1 MRRSAYVIVLLSVL
15 TMIWTTTGCNHKAT
29 EGQDS
34 IIDSSYVDTASTDT
48 LESLIEETVMPKA
61 ADELFD
67 DFIFNFAA
75 NKKLQKERIIFP
87 LRHEVYGTISSV
99 DRNHWRMDHFFMRQ
113 GFYTMVVG
121 SMKELRGTKD
131 TTVSHVVLE
140 KIFLTERYVK
150 QYVFDRIDGL
160 WRLQMMR
167 TEDMAK
173 NSNGDFYMFYD
184 KFVNDSIFRHHAL
197 AESVEF
203 SGPDPDDDFSRME
216 GSIMPE
222 QWSMFAPEL
231 PREMIYNIIYGK
243 QPKHGDQ
250 RILVVRG
257 IANGFETELTFKKTR
272 EGFMLVK
279 LTT

>member
-1 MRRSAYVIVLLSVL
+1 MRRSVYVIMLLSFL
-15 TMIWTTTGCNHKAT
+15 TIMWTTTGCNNKAT
-29 EGQDS
+29 EPLDGIVDT
-34 IIDSSYVDTASTDT
+34 SYVDTSSVDT
-48 LESLIEETVMPKA
+48 LESLIEETIMPKA

-75 NKKLQKERIIFP
+75 NKKLQQERIVFP
-87 LRHEVYGTISSV
+87 LHHEVYGTMSSV
-99 DRNHWRMDHFFMRQ
+99 DRRHWHMDHFFMRQ

-121 SMKELRGTKD
+121 NMKDLRSSKD
-131 TTVSHVVLE
+131 TEVSHVVLE
-140 KIFLTERYVK
+140 KIYLTERYVK

-160 WRLQMMR
+160 WRLQMLR

-173 NSNGDFYMFYD
+173 NKNGDFYMFYD
-184 KFVNDSIFRHHAL
+184 KFVNDSTFRHNAL

-231 PREMIYNIIYGK
+231 PREMIYNIIYGNL
-243 QPKHGDQ
+243 PKRGDQ

-257 IANGFETELTFKKTR
+257 ISNGFETELTFKKTKD
-272 EGFMLVK
+272 GFMLVK